1 MPGRR
6 PLKPGDGTWSPGSG
20 VGPGTLGLDGQRIAA
35 WLARRLQTWC
45 PPVALVDE
53 TRFPIEGARRLV
65 KVVMDPM
72 GHRLEMRV
80 AGFSTGRPDSPTGE
94 WRGVAFVV
102 TDGDGIHQRDL

>member
-1 MPGRR
+1 
-6 PLKPGDGTWSPGSG
+6 
-20 VGPGTLGLDGQRIAA
+20 
-35 WLARRLQTWC
+35 
-45 PPVALVDE
+45 
-53 TRFPIEGARRLV
+53 
-65 KVVMDPM
+65 MDPM